1 MNSYDKDQRVA
12 LREALMSGVK
22 RPKTPE
28 EVEIS
33 ASKKR
38 EMDYNRVKHKYP
50 QYRNTDY
57 AAARLQEL
65 RWKAKEYGWKDTRV
79 LRGGADEI
87 FYLEEMDSK
96 ERREEDLKNIVES
109 GKRQG
114 RNPEKLASELVQYDG
129 AHLHR
134 SGSRS

>member
-28 EVEIS
+28 EAEI
-33 ASKKR
+33 AAHKKR
-38 EMDYNRVKHKYP
+38 QMDYNRVKAKYP
-50 QYRNTDY
+50 RYRDPVY
-57 AAARLQEL
+57 AKERLQNL
-65 RWKAKEYGWKDTRV
+65 QWKAKEYGWKDARV

-87 FYLEEMDSK
+87 FNLEEMDSK

-109 GKRQG
+109 GERLGK
-114 RNPEKLASELVQYDG
+114 NKDKVLTELVMYDDS
-129 AHLHR
+129 HLHR
-134 SGSRS
+134 SGSVS